1 MVLTVWMFA
10 TSVVYPVGLV
20 GGKLGILLQLNPMTP
35 IIEGYRSVILLGIL
49 PDFLPLAVASAVAV
63 VTLLAGWLIFHR
75 AEYQFAEFA

>member
-1 MVLTVWMFA
+1 
-10 TSVVYPVGLV
+10 
-20 GGKLGILLQLNPMTP
+20 MTP